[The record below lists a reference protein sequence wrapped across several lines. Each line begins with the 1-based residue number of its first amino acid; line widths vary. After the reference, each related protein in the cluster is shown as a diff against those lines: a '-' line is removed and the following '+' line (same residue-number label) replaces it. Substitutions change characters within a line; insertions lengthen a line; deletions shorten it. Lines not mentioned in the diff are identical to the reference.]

1 MSEKP
6 QVKKSWATPE
16 DAEPKE
22 EAPEPTFQEQV
33 IEALNKI
40 VEAINNL
47 SQKVEEMNKTF
58 SPLVAVFTE
67 ASKRVKQEIQAQAK
81 AQAQANV
88 VKPVPSKLSKVREA
102 LKEYTDILEFDV
114 ESSATQILIKP
125 KKYLGAEAF
134 ANIARIVRELGG
146 TYISAGKA
154 SHFEV
159 PKD

>member
-1 MSEKP
+1 M
-6 QVKKSWATPE
+6 T
-16 DAEPKE
+16 
-22 EAPEPTFQEQV
+22 QEI
-33 IEALNKI
+33 IELR
-40 VEAINNL
+40 
-47 SQKVEEMNKTF
+47 KTF
-58 SPLVAVFTE
+58 APLVAVFTE
-67 ASKRVKQEIQAQAK
+67 ASKRVKQEVQAQAK
-81 AQAQANV
+81 AKAQANI

>member
-1 MSEKP
+1 MSEDKP
-6 QVKKSWATPE
+6 QVKKSWVTPE
-16 DAEPKE
+16 DAQPKE
-22 EAPEPTFQEQV
+22 KEETAEPTFQEQ
-33 IEALNKI
+33 II
-40 VEAINNL
+40 EAINNL
-47 SQKVEEMNKTF
+47 TQEIVELRKTF
-58 SPLVAVFTE
+58 APLVAVFTE
-67 ASKRVKQEIQAQAK
+67 ASKRVKQEVQAQAK
-81 AQAQANV
+81 AQVNI
-88 VKPVPSKLSKVREA
+88 VKPVPSKLSKVKEA
-102 LKEYTDILEFDV
+102 LKDYTDILEFDV

>member
-1 MSEKP
+1 MSEDKP
-6 QVKKSWATPE
+6 QVKKSWVTPE
-16 DAEPKE
+16 DAQPKE
-22 EAPEPTFQEQV
+22 EEKAPTPTFEEQ
-33 IEALNKI
+33 II
-40 VEAINNL
+40 EAINNL
-47 SQKVEEMNKTF
+47 TQEIIELRKTF
-58 SPLVAVFTE
+58 APLVAVFTE
-67 ASKRVKQEIQAQAK
+67 ASKRVKQEVQAQAK
-81 AQAQANV
+81 AQANI
-88 VKPVPSKLSKVREA
+88 VKPVPSKLSKVKEA

>member
-1 MSEKP
+1 MSEDKP
-6 QVKKSWATPE
+6 QVKKSWVTPE
-16 DAEPKE
+16 DAQPKE
-22 EAPEPTFQEQV
+22 EEKTPTPTFEEQ
-33 IEALNKI
+33 II
-40 VEAINNL
+40 EAINNL
-47 SQKVEEMNKTF
+47 TQEIIELRKTF
-58 SPLVAVFTE
+58 APLVAVFTE
-67 ASKRVKQEIQAQAK
+67 ASKRVKQEVQAK
-81 AQAQANV
+81 AQANV

-134 ANIARIVRELGG
+134 ANIARIIRELGG

>member
-1 MSEKP
+1 MSEDKP
-6 QVKKSWATPE
+6 QVKKSWVTPE
-16 DAEPKE
+16 DAQPKEKE
-22 EAPEPTFQEQV
+22 EAPEPTFQEQ
-33 IEALNKI
+33 II
-40 VEAINNL
+40 EAINNL
-47 SQKVEEMNKTF
+47 TQEIIELRKTF
-58 SPLVAVFTE
+58 APLVAVFTE
-67 ASKRVKQEIQAQAK
+67 ASKRVKQEVQAQAK
-81 AQAQANV
+81 AQANV
-88 VKPVPSKLSKVREA
+88 VKPVPSKLSKVKEA